1 MPNDTMANL
10 PTSKLAIILLHVI
23 EQLGLLVIVIA
34 TIFAGIHEVNVMI
47 TNGVVTLADLL
58 LMFLYL
64 EILAMVGVYYRSGK
78 LPVRFPIY
86 IAIVALARYI
96 VLDIK
101 NMELVHLIAVSAAIL
116 LLALAVLAV
125 RYGHVRFPYGENE

>member
-1 MPNDTMANL
+1 MDSL
-10 PTSKLAIILLHVI
+10 PTSKLAITLLHVI

-34 TIFAGIHEVNVMI
+34 TIFAGVHEVNVMI

-86 IAIVALARYI
+86 IAIVALARFI

-101 NMELVHLIAVSAAIL
+101 NMELIHLIAVAAAIL
-116 LLALAVLAV
+116 LLSLAVLAV

>member
-1 MPNDTMANL
+1 MDSL
-10 PTSKLAIILLHVI
+10 PTSRIALTVLHII

-34 TIFAGIHEVNVMI
+34 TIFAAVHEVNVMI
-47 TNGVVTLADLL
+47 INGVVTLADLL

-101 NMELVHLIAVSAAIL
+101 NLELMHLIAVSGAIL

-125 RYGHVRFPYGENE
+125 RYGHVRYPYGENE

>member
-1 MPNDTMANL
+1 MNNL
-10 PTSKLAIILLHVI
+10 PTSRIALTLLHVI

-34 TIFAGIHEVNVMI
+34 TVFAGIHEVGVMI
-47 TNGVVTLADLL
+47 DAGTVTLADLL

-86 IAIVALARYI
+86 IAIVALARHNRAGHQEHGAHAPDRRLRRHP
-96 VLDIK
+96 V
-101 NMELVHLIAVSAAIL
+101 AGPGG
-116 LLALAVLAV
+116 ALRPCPLPLC
-125 RYGHVRFPYGENE
+125 G

>member
-1 MPNDTMANL
+1 MDNL
-10 PTSKLAIILLHVI
+10 PTSRIALFVLHVI
-23 EQLGLLVIVIA
+23 EQLGLLTIVIA
-34 TIFAGIHEVNVMI
+34 TIFAAFHEVSDMI
-47 TNGVVTLADLL
+47 SHGMVTLADLL

-64 EILAMVGVYYRSGK
+64 EILAMVGVYYKSGK

-101 NMELVHLIAVSAAIL
+101 NMELMHLIAISGAIL

-125 RYGHVRFPYGENE
+125 RYGHIRFPYPENE

>member
-1 MPNDTMANL
+1 MDSL
-10 PTSKLAIILLHVI
+10 PTSKVAITLLHVI

-34 TIFAGIHEVNVMI
+34 TIFAGVHEVNVMI

-101 NMELVHLIAVSAAIL
+101 NMELIHLIAVSAAIL
-116 LLALAVLAV
+116 LLSLAVLAV

>member
-1 MPNDTMANL
+1 MNNL
-10 PTSKLAIILLHVI
+10 PTSKIALTLLHVI

-101 NMELVHLIAVSAAIL
+101 NMALMHLIAVSGAIL

-125 RYGHVRFPYGENE
+125 RYGHVRFPYPENE

>member
-1 MPNDTMANL
+1 MDNL
-10 PTSKLAIILLHVI
+10 PTSRIALFVLHVI
-23 EQLGLLVIVIA
+23 EQLGLLAIVIA
-34 TIFAGIHEVNVMI
+34 TIFAAFHEVSAMI
-47 TNGVVTLADLL
+47 SHGMVTLADLL

-64 EILAMVGVYYRSGK
+64 EILAMVGVYYKSGK

-101 NMELVHLIAVSAAIL
+101 NMELMHLIAISGAIL

-125 RYGHVRFPYGENE
+125 RYGHIRFPYPENE